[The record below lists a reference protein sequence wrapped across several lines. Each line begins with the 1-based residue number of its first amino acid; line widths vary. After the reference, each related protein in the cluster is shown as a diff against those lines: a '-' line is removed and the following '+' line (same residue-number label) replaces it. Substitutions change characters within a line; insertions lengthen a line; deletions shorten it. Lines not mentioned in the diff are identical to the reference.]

1 MRMLDKCLF
10 VAGTCAAAFAVHGA
24 EWLGTGGDTL
34 WGNASNW
41 QSSTGVPTGNI
52 AISATAGDHRTVTLD
67 GDHEFSGTFNVTTG
81 TQEAPVV
88 FNATAEAVAATNHVK
103 QTSSSGFDVKSG
115 GVLKIESGVY
125 DWANDYRVADNSI
138 LWMTGGRMTTK
149 YWGVISGTAQIK
161 MDGGELISGWRDG
174 GEQNNGRLN
183 LNGGTS
189 IVQTGGRIRCA
200 NNTNNGND
208 AEALTIGDTAGT
220 TSVSVSGGEISAS
233 GKIHLG
239 KASGSVSTLSV
250 SGAGVV
256 SCSND
261 MRLGYG
267 GANSTL
273 TLADDGQVNVGT
285 PSTVRYLYFDTGTGT
300 INLDG
305 GTLQVARITVSSTTT
320 GTINFNGGTLKA
332 ERTDDSFL
340 AANDYVTAK
349 VLAGGAVIDTGSYRV
364 TISES
369 LISGVESG
377 TDGGL
382 VKKGRGQLILTGEN
396 TYNGVT
402 YVQEGLLSVTNGYDF
417 AVGLRIGSNGAVSV
431 DMTAAVD
438 AENIAVDDTL
448 VVCKVPAAPVF
459 DYAQDTL
466 ADSIFLTGPVFSYT
480 LSYDSTQGAVI
491 ATVTDVTNIAST
503 RKATAFIADDDYID
517 QDRSWTNG
525 QPTDKSFDTIVFC
538 ADATMHVWSNN
549 WGDGNNRACE
559 VMAIRGA
566 TVLAEHT
573 EKNWNPCLD
582 KNKIVGHGTLQLSR
596 LGLEVRNAPGSG
608 LSFGENVKVEVVR
621 PAYGDID
628 TWMTNPV
635 IYGDFEVTTGYTV
648 LNNDATFYGRAVFSN
663 AGHASYV
670 SDSSKTGNAIY
681 GDWIIEDG
689 CHFDFNSAVMT
700 IGADARLILKG
711 TGYVEDFANAK
722 FPKVVLQDG
731 ARRSYS
737 DAAAMA
743 TADGEILVDDTST
756 IVMAPDAVSASASVV
771 VASNATIVVD
781 ASGST
786 VSVSDS
792 LTLAGVSLAKDVNV
806 GDITVIVA
814 GLPYVWSS
822 SLDGEGRIVVTAA
835 GEATGASRWV
845 GGASGNWS
853 DAFNWSLGVPSS
865 SLAALIDTDA
875 TIYINEN
882 KTVASL
888 TVNSD
893 VVFRST
899 DTGKVHPTVYIHEV
913 DGTGKI
919 GLYHVGFEGN
929 GGDKRIGSESGNT
942 LTVEFDILSTD
953 SWLTS
958 VNVYAPLTGSG
969 YVRLYGGTKL
979 YGDNSGFT
987 GKVRKDDADVRFM
1000 VPESG
1005 FPNASDIE
1013 IYGTVWLWFDEGTF
1027 YLGGNVSMRS
1037 SGNRGINMPVG
1048 AATSENGVTLVLGG
1062 GDGTVTLHEESG
1074 KNPYQF
1080 YTNESSWTPGCLNAT
1095 VRKIGTGT
1103 MTCRITGAYNFSAEG
1118 GTTVFTLDNASANVS
1133 VAAEAAISGAATLGT
1148 VAFAPGAIL
1157 APTVT
1162 YTAAV
1167 PAVEDDPTTEADET
1181 VAEVPASW
1189 TVSTITATEAAVSG
1203 MIVRLDDDSIA
1214 TLANIPGERPLVL
1227 SASTLNGKPNRVAQD
1242 TNGDSIAAD
1251 GSNIWLVRRGT
1262 SGVILSAGKENPG
1275 FILILQ

>member
-1 MRMLDKCLF
+1 
-10 VAGTCAAAFAVHGA
+10 
-24 EWLGTGGDTL
+24 
-34 WGNASNW
+34 
-41 QSSTGVPTGNI
+41 
-52 AISATAGDHRTVTLD
+52 
-67 GDHEFSGTFNVTTG
+67 
-81 TQEAPVV
+81 
-88 FNATAEAVAATNHVK
+88 
-103 QTSSSGFDVKSG
+103 
-115 GVLKIESGVY
+115 
-125 DWANDYRVADNSI
+125 
-138 LWMTGGRMTTK
+138 
-149 YWGVISGTAQIK
+149 
-161 MDGGELISGWRDG
+161 
-174 GEQNNGRLN
+174 
-183 LNGGTS
+183 
-189 IVQTGGRIRCA
+189 
-200 NNTNNGND
+200 
-208 AEALTIGDTAGT
+208 
-220 TSVSVSGGEISAS
+220 
-233 GKIHLG
+233 
-239 KASGSVSTLSV
+239 
-250 SGAGVV
+250 
-256 SCSND
+256 

-273 TLADDGQVNVGT
+273 NIAGDGQVNVGT
-285 PSTVRYLYFDTGTGT
+285 TSSVRWLILDTGTCA

-305 GTLQVARITVSSTTT
+305 GTLQVGQIALSSTTDAQ
-320 GTINFNGGTLKA
+320 INFNGGTLKA
-332 ERTDDSFL
+332 ETTSSPFIP
-340 AANDYVTAK
+340 ANENVK
-349 VLAGGAVIDTGSYRV
+349 LNVLEGGAVIDTGSSSI
-364 TISES
+364 TIPAAFC
-369 LISGVESG
+369 SGVEQG
-377 TDGGL
+377 ETDGGL
-382 VKKGRGQLILTGEN
+382 VKKGRGQLTLTGTN
-396 TYNGVT
+396 AYNGVT
-402 YVQEGLLSVTNGYDF
+402 YVQQGLLSVTNGYDF
-417 AVGLRIGSNGAVSV
+417 AGGLRIGSNGAVSV
-431 DMTAAVD
+431 DMTAVVD
-438 AENIAVDDTL
+438 VENIAVDDTL
-448 VVCKVPAAPVF
+448 VVFKVPAAPTF
-459 DYAQDTL
+459 EYAQDTL
-466 ADSIFLTGPVFSYT
+466 ADSVFLTGPVFSYT
-480 LSYDSTQGAVI
+480 LAYDAVQGAVV
-491 ATVTDVTNIAST
+491 ATVTDVSHIAST

-517 QDRSWTNG
+517 QNRSWSNG
-525 QPTDKSFDTIVFC
+525 QPSNGSFDIVVFC

-681 GDWIIEDG
+681 GDWIIADG

-700 IGADARLILKG
+700 IGEDARLVLKG
-711 TGYVEDFANAK
+711 TGYVEDYANAK

-756 IVMAPDAVSASASVV
+756 IVMAPDAVSAGASVV

-786 VSVSDS
+786 VSVGDS
-792 LTLAGVSLAKDVNV
+792 LTLAGVSLAENVNV

-875 TIYINEN
+875 TIYFNEN

-929 GGDKRIGSESGNT
+929 GGDRRIGLASGNT
-942 LTVEFDILSTD
+942 LTVEFDILTTD
-953 SWLTS
+953 SWLKNVS
-958 VNVYAPLTGSG
+958 VYAPLTGSG
-969 YVRLYGGTKL
+969 YVRLYAGTKL

-987 GKVRKDDADVRFM
+987 GKVRKDDVDCRFM

-1013 IYGTVWLWFDEGTF
+1013 IYGTLWLWFDEGTF

-1080 YTNESSWTPGCLNAT
+1080 YTNESNWTPGCLNAT

-1103 MTCRITGAYNFSAEG
+1103 MTCRITGAYNFSSEG
-1118 GTTVFTLDNASANVS
+1118 GTTVFTLDNADANVS

-1167 PAVEDDPTTEADET
+1167 PAVEDDPATEADES

-1189 TVSTITATEAAVSG
+1189 TVSTLTATEASVQDL
-1203 MIVRLDDDSIA
+1203 IVRLDDDSIA
-1214 TLANIPGERPLVL
+1214 ALANIPGERPLVL

-1251 GSNIWLVRRGT
+1251 GSNIWLVRRGA
-1262 SGVILSAGKENPG
+1262 SGVTLTAGRQNPG
-1275 FILILQ
+1275 FMIIVQ

>member
-34 WGNASNW
+34 WGNADNW

-103 QTSSSGFDVKSG
+103 QTSSNGFDVKSG

-161 MDGGELISGWRDG
+161 MDGGELVSGWRDG
-174 GEQNNGRLN
+174 GEQDNGRLN

-200 NNTNNGND
+200 NSTNNGND

-250 SGAGVV
+250 SGTGVV

-285 PSTVRYLYFDTGTGT
+285 TSSVRYLYFDTGTGT
-300 INLDG
+300 INLNG

-320 GTINFNGGTLKA
+320 GTINFNGGVLKA
-332 ERTDDSFL
+332 ERSDGSLL
-340 AANDYVTAK
+340 AASDYVTAN
-349 VLAGGAVIDTGSYRV
+349 VLAGGAVIDTDYGV
-364 TISES
+364 TISAP
-369 LISGVESG
+369 LLSGVEQG
-377 TDGGL
+377 ETDGGL
-382 VKKGRGQLILTGEN
+382 VKKGRGQLTLTGAN

-402 YVQEGLLSVTNGYDF
+402 YVQQGLLSVTNGYDF
-417 AVGLRIGSNGAVSV
+417 VGGLRIGSNGAVSV

-438 AENIAVDDTL
+438 VENIAVNDTL
-448 VVCKVPAAPVF
+448 VVFKVPAAPAF
-459 DYAQDTL
+459 EYAQDTL
-466 ADSIFLTGPVFSYT
+466 ADSVFLTGPVFSYT
-480 LSYDSTQGAVI
+480 LSYDSTLGAVV
-491 ATVTDVTNIAST
+491 ATVTDVANIAST

-517 QDRSWTNG
+517 QDRSWSNG
-525 QPTDKSFDTIVFC
+525 QPSNGSFDIVVFC
-538 ADATMHVWSNN
+538 ADATMNVYATT
-549 WGDGNNRACE
+549 WGDGHNKACE

-566 TVLAEHT
+566 TVLAQHPN
-573 EKNWNPCLD
+573 NWNPCLD
-582 KNKIVGHGTLQLSR
+582 KNRIVGHGTLQLRR
-596 LGLEVRNAPGSG
+596 LGLEVRNAPSG
-608 LSFGENVKVEVVR
+608 VLTVGKNVKIEVVKTSS
-621 PAYGDID
+621 DSD

-635 IYGDFEVTTGYTV
+635 IYGDFEATTGYTV
-648 LNNDATFYGRAVFSN
+648 LNNGAAFYGNATFSN
-663 AGHASYV
+663 PGKNSYV
-670 SDSSKTGNAIY
+670 TDSSKTGNAIY

-700 IGADARLILKG
+700 IGEDARLILKG
-711 TGYVEDFANAK
+711 TGYVEDYANAK
-722 FPKVVLQDG
+722 FPTVVLQDG
-731 ARRSYS
+731 AMRSYS
-737 DAAAMA
+737 DVAAMS
-743 TADGEILVDDTST
+743 TADGKIVVDGTAT
-756 IVMAPDAVSASASVV
+756 IVMAPDAVSASAAVV

-781 ASGST
+781 ASGSA
-786 VSVSDS
+786 VSVGDS
-792 LTLAGVSLAKDVNV
+792 LTLAGVSLAAGVDV
-806 GDITVIVA
+806 GDITVTVA
-814 GLPYVWSS
+814 GLPYVWSA
-822 SLDGEGRIVVTAA
+822 SLDGEGRIVVTAT
-835 GEATGASRWV
+835 GEATGPSRWI
-845 GGASGNWS
+845 GGSSGNWS

-875 TIYINEN
+875 TIYFDAN
-882 KTVASL
+882 KTVSSL
-888 TVNSD
+888 TVNAD

-899 DTGKVHPTVYIHEV
+899 NTGSVHPTVNIHEV

-929 GGDKRIGSESGNT
+929 GGDRRIGSASGNT
-942 LTVEFDILSTD
+942 LTIEFDILTTD
-953 SWLTS
+953 SWLKNVS
-958 VNVYAPLTGSG
+958 VYAPLTGSG
-969 YVRLYGGTKL
+969 YVRLYAGTKL

-987 GKVRKDDADVRFM
+987 GKVRKDDVDCRFM

-1013 IYGTVWLWFDEGTF
+1013 IYGTLWLWFDEGTF

-1080 YTNESSWTPGCLNAT
+1080 YTNESNWTPGCLNAT

-1118 GTTVFTLDNASANVS
+1118 GLTNFTLDNANANVA
-1133 VAAEAAISGAATLGT
+1133 VAAGAAIGGGVMVGSLDMAEGAFF
-1148 VAFAPGAIL
+1148 VPAI
-1157 APTVT
+1157 T

-1167 PAVEDDPTTEADET
+1167 EGVEDDPETEEDET
-1181 VAEVPASW
+1181 VEAVAA
-1189 TVSTITATEAAVSG
+1189 TSTITPLTVTGTAAIDG
-1203 MIVRLDDDSIA
+1203 MIVRIDDTSKLLAASSPYTLISAGTLSGTARRIVVDSE
-1214 TLANIPGERPLVL
+1214 GD
-1227 SASTLNGKPNRVAQD
+1227 RVDA
-1242 TNGDSIAAD
+1242 GD
-1251 GSNIWLVRRGT
+1251 GNIWLAKK
-1262 SGVILSAGKENPG
+1262 SGNAVVLRAGRENPG
-1275 FILILQ
+1275 FILIIQ

>member
-1 MRMLDKCLF
+1 MRVLNKCLF
-10 VAGTCAAAFAVHGA
+10 VVGTCVAAVAVHGA

-34 WGNASNW
+34 WGNAGNW

-103 QTSSSGFDVKSG
+103 QTSSNGFDVKSG

-125 DWANDYRVADNSI
+125 DWANDYRVSNNSI
-138 LWMTGGRMTTK
+138 LWMTGGRMTTQ
-149 YWGVISGTAQIK
+149 YWGVISGTAQII
-161 MDGGELISGWRDG
+161 MEGGELVSGWRDG
-174 GEQNNGRLN
+174 AEQNNGRLN

-200 NNTNNGND
+200 NNTNKDND

-239 KASGSVSTLSV
+239 KVSGSDSTLSV
-250 SGAGVV
+250 SGTGVV

-273 TLADDGQVNVGT
+273 NIAGDGQVNVGT
-285 PSTVRYLYFDTGTGT
+285 TSSVRYLYFDTGTGT
-300 INLDG
+300 INLNG

-320 GTINFNGGTLKA
+320 GTINFNGGVLKA
-332 ERTDDSFL
+332 ERSDGSLL
-340 AANDYVTAK
+340 AASDYVTAN
-349 VLAGGAVIDTGSYRV
+349 VLAGGAVIDTDYGV
-364 TISES
+364 AISAP
-369 LISGVESG
+369 LLSGVEQG
-377 TDGGL
+377 ETDGGL
-382 VKKGRGQLILTGEN
+382 VKKGRGQLTLTGAN

-402 YVQEGLLSVTNGYDF
+402 YVQQGLLSVTNGYDF
-417 AVGLRIGSNGAVSV
+417 AGGLRIGSNGAVSV

-438 AENIAVDDTL
+438 VDHIAVDDTL
-448 VVCKVPAAPVF
+448 VVFKVPAAPTF
-459 DYAQDTL
+459 EYAQDTL
-466 ADSIFLTGPVFSYT
+466 ADSVFLTGPVFSYT
-480 LSYDSTQGAVI
+480 LAYDAEQGAVV
-491 ATVTDVTNIAST
+491 ATVTDVANIAST
-503 RKATAFIADDDYID
+503 RKATAFIADNDYID
-517 QDRSWTNG
+517 QDRAWSNG
-525 QPTDKSFDTIVFC
+525 QPSNGSFDIVVFC
-538 ADATMHVWSNN
+538 ADATMHVWSGG

-582 KNKIVGHGTLQLSR
+582 KSRIVGHGTLQLAR
-596 LGLEVRNAPGSG
+596 LGLEVRNAPVAGPT
-608 LSFGENVKVEVVR
+608 FGANVKVEVVR

-628 TWMTNPV
+628 TWMTTAT
-635 IYGDFEVTTGYTV
+635 IYGDFEATTGYTI
-648 LNNDATFYGRAVFSN
+648 LNNGATFYGRAVFSN
-663 AGHASYV
+663 AGHNSYV

-700 IGADARLILKG
+700 IGVDARLILKG
-711 TGYVEDFANAK
+711 TGYVKNYANAK

-731 ARRSYS
+731 ARRFYS

-743 TADGEILVDDTST
+743 TADGKIFVDDAATL
-756 IVMAPDAVSASASVV
+756 VMAPDAVSASASVV

-792 LTLAGVSLAKDVNV
+792 LTLAGVSLAENVNV
-806 GDITVIVA
+806 GDITVTVS
-814 GLPYVWSS
+814 GLPYVWSA
-822 SLDGEGRIVVTAA
+822 SLDGEGRIVVTATD
-835 GEATGASRWV
+835 EATGPSRWV

-853 DAFNWSLGVPSS
+853 DAFNWSLGIPSS

-875 TIYINEN
+875 TIYFNAN

-929 GGDKRIGSESGNT
+929 GGDRRIGSASGNT
-942 LTVEFDILSTD
+942 LTIEFDILTTD
-953 SWLTS
+953 SWLKNVS
-958 VNVYAPLTGSG
+958 VYAPLTGSG
-969 YVRLYGGTKL
+969 YVRLYDGTKL

-987 GKVRKDDADVRFM
+987 GKVRKDDVDCRFM

-1013 IYGTVWLWFDEGTF
+1013 IYGTLWLWFDEGTF

-1103 MTCRITGAYNFSAEG
+1103 MTCRITGDYNFSAEG
-1118 GTTVFTLDNASANVS
+1118 GTTVFTLDNADANVS
-1133 VAAEAAISGAATLGT
+1133 VAAGAVISGNVTLGT
-1148 VAFAPGAIL
+1148 VALAPEAIL

-1167 PAVEDDPTTEADET
+1167 PAVEDNPETEADES

-1189 TVSTITATEAAVSG
+1189 TVSTLTATEASVQDL
-1203 MIVRLDDDSIA
+1203 IVRLDDDSIA
-1214 TLANIPGERPLVL
+1214 ALANIPGERPLVL

-1275 FILILQ
+1275 FMIIVQ

>member
-1 MRMLDKCLF
+1 MRILNKCLF

-34 WGNASNW
+34 WNNADNW

-103 QTSSSGFDVKSG
+103 QTSSDGFDVKSG

-125 DWANDYRVADNSI
+125 DWANDYRVSDNSI

-149 YWGVISGTAQIK
+149 YWGVISGTAQII
-161 MDGGELISGWRDG
+161 MEGGELVSGWRDG

-183 LNGGTS
+183 LKGGTS
-189 IVQTGGRIRCA
+189 ILQTGGRIRCA
-200 NNTNNGND
+200 DNTNKGND
-208 AEALTIGDTAGT
+208 AEALTIGDDAGT

-250 SGAGVV
+250 SGTGVV

-273 TLADDGQVNVGT
+273 TIAGNGQVNVGT
-285 PSTVRYLYFDTGTGT
+285 TSTVRYLYFDTGTGT
-300 INLDG
+300 INLNG
-305 GTLQVARITVSSTTT
+305 GALQVARITVSSTTT
-320 GTINFNGGTLKA
+320 GTINFNGGVLKA
-332 ERTDDSFL
+332 ERSDGSFL
-340 AANDYVTAK
+340 AASDYVTAN
-349 VLAGGAVIDTGSYRV
+349 VLAGGAVIDTDYGV
-364 TISES
+364 TISAP
-369 LISGVESG
+369 LLSGVEAG
-377 TDGGL
+377 ETDGGL
-382 VKKGRGQLILTGEN
+382 VKKGRGQLTLTGAN

-402 YVQEGLLSVTNGYDF
+402 YVQQGLLSVTNGYDF
-417 AVGLRIGSNGAVSV
+417 AGGLRIGSNGAVSV

-438 AENIAVDDTL
+438 VDNIAVDDTL
-448 VVCKVPAAPVF
+448 VVFKVPAAPTF
-459 DYAQDTL
+459 EYAQDTL
-466 ADSIFLTGPVFSYT
+466 ADSVFLTGPVFSYT
-480 LSYDSTQGAVI
+480 LSYDSTLGAVV
-491 ATVTDVTNIAST
+491 ATVTDVANIAST

-517 QDRSWTNG
+517 QDRSWSNG
-525 QPTDKSFDTIVFC
+525 QPSNGSFDIVVFC
-538 ADATMHVWSNN
+538 ADATMNVYAKT
-549 WGDGNNRACE
+549 WGDGNNKACE

-566 TVLAEHT
+566 TVLAQHPN
-573 EKNWNPCLD
+573 NWNPCLD
-582 KNKIVGHGTLQLSR
+582 KNRIVGHGTLQLRR
-596 LGLEVRNAPGSG
+596 LGLEVRNAPSG
-608 LSFGENVKVEVVR
+608 VLTVGKNVKIEVVKTSS
-621 PAYGDID
+621 DSD

-635 IYGDFEVTTGYTV
+635 IYGDFEATTGYTI
-648 LNNDATFYGRAVFSN
+648 LNNDSKFYGRAVFSN
-663 AGHASYV
+663 AGHNSYV

-681 GDWIIEDG
+681 GDWVIEDG

-756 IVMAPDAVSASASVV
+756 IVMAPDAVSDGAKVV

-786 VSVSDS
+786 VSVSES
-792 LTLAGVSLAKDVNV
+792 LTLAGVSLAEDVNV

-822 SLDGEGRIVVTAA
+822 SLDGEGRIVVTAT
-835 GEATGASRWV
+835 GEATGPSRWI
-845 GGASGNWS
+845 GGSSGNWS

-875 TIYINEN
+875 TIYFDAN
-882 KTVASL
+882 KTVSSL
-888 TVNSD
+888 TVNAD
-893 VVFRST
+893 VLFKKSAGDPEINV
-899 DTGKVHPTVYIHEV
+899 DVV
-913 DGTGKI
+913 DGTGTL
-919 GLYHVGFEGN
+919 GLYHVGFRGN
-929 GGDKRIGSESGNT
+929 GSSKRIGSESNNEFT
-942 LTVEFDILSTD
+942 LEFVSTTTDGSD
-953 SWLTS
+953 SWLIDMK
-958 VNVYAPLTGSG
+958 VYAPMTGAG

-1013 IYGTVWLWFDEGTF
+1013 IYGTLWLWFDEGAF

-1080 YTNESSWTPGCLNAT
+1080 YTNESNWTPGCLNAT

-1118 GTTVFTLDNASANVS
+1118 GTTVFTLDNANANVA
-1133 VAAEAAISGAATLGT
+1133 VAAGAAIGGGVMVGSLDMAEGAFF
-1148 VAFAPGAIL
+1148 VPAI
-1157 APTVT
+1157 T

-1167 PAVEDDPTTEADET
+1167 EGVEDDPETEEDET
-1181 VAEVPASW
+1181 VEAVAA
-1189 TVSTITATEAAVSG
+1189 TSTITPLTVTGTAAIDG
-1203 MIVRLDDDSIA
+1203 MIVRIDDTSKLLAASSPYTLISAGTLSGTARRIVVDSE
-1214 TLANIPGERPLVL
+1214 GD
-1227 SASTLNGKPNRVAQD
+1227 RVDA
-1242 TNGDSIAAD
+1242 GD
-1251 GSNIWLVRRGT
+1251 GNIWLAKK
-1262 SGVILSAGKENPG
+1262 SGNAVVLRAGRENPG
-1275 FILILQ
+1275 FILIIQ

>member
-10 VAGTCAAAFAVHGA
+10 VVGTCVAAVAVHGA

-52 AISATAGDHRTVTLD
+52 AISATAGDNRTVTLD
-67 GDHEFSGTFNVTTG
+67 GDHEFSGTFNVTAG

-88 FNATAEAVAATNHVK
+88 FNATADAVAATNHVL
-103 QTSSSGFDVKSG
+103 QTSSNGFDVKSG

-125 DWANDYRVADNSI
+125 DWANDYRVSDNSI

-161 MDGGELISGWRDG
+161 MDGGELVSGWRDG
-174 GEQNNGRLN
+174 AEQDNGRLN

-200 NNTNNGND
+200 NNTNGGND

-285 PSTVRYLYFDTGTGT
+285 TSSVRWLYFDTGTCA

-305 GTLQVARITVSSTTT
+305 GTLQVGQIALSSTTDAQ
-320 GTINFNGGTLKA
+320 INFNGGTLKA
-332 ERTDDSFL
+332 ETTSSPFIP
-340 AANDYVTAK
+340 ANENVK
-349 VLAGGAVIDTGSYRV
+349 LNVLEGGAVIDTGSSSI
-364 TISES
+364 TIPAAFC
-369 LISGVESG
+369 SGVEQG
-377 TDGGL
+377 ETDGGL
-382 VKKGRGQLILTGEN
+382 VKKGRGQLTLTGAN

-402 YVQEGLLSVTNGYDF
+402 YVQQGLLSVTNGYDF
-417 AVGLRIGSNGAVSV
+417 AGGLRIGSNGAVSV
-431 DMTAAVD
+431 DMTAVVD
-438 AENIAVDDTL
+438 VENIAVDDTL
-448 VVCKVPAAPVF
+448 VVFKVPTAPTF
-459 DYAQDTL
+459 EYAQDTL
-466 ADSIFLTGPVFSYT
+466 ADSVFLTGPVFSYT
-480 LSYDSTQGAVI
+480 LAYDAVQGAVV
-491 ATVTDVTNIAST
+491 ATVTDVSHIAST

-517 QDRSWTNG
+517 QDRSWSNG
-525 QPTDKSFDTIVFC
+525 QPTNASFDIVVFC
-538 ADATMHVWSNN
+538 ADATMNVYAWGWEPRCNN
-549 WGDGNNRACE
+549 KACE
-559 VMAIRGA
+559 IMAVRGA
-566 TVLAEHT
+566 TVLAQHPD
-573 EKNWNPCLD
+573 NWNPPLD
-582 KNKIVGHGTLQLSR
+582 KSRIVGHGTLQLKR
-596 LGLEVRNAPGSG
+596 LGLEVKNAPVAGPT
-608 LSFGENVKVEVVR
+608 FGENIKVEVVR
-621 PAYGDID
+621 TSSNSD
-628 TWMTNPV
+628 TWMTTAA
-635 IYGDFEVTTGYTV
+635 IYGDFEATTGYTV
-648 LNNDATFYGRAVFSN
+648 LNNGAAFYGNATFSN
-663 AGHASYV
+663 PEKNSYV
-670 SDSSKTGNAIY
+670 STSAMTGNAIY

-711 TGYVEDFANAK
+711 SGYVEDYANAR
-722 FPKVVLQDG
+722 FPTVVLQES
-731 ARRSYS
+731 ARVTYA
-737 DAAAMA
+737 DASAMA
-743 TADGEILVDDTST
+743 TADGAIIVEDSAT

-792 LTLAGVSLAKDVNV
+792 LTLAGVSLAENVNV

-822 SLDGEGRIVVTAA
+822 SLDGEGQIVVTAA

-875 TIYINEN
+875 TIYFNAN

-888 TVNSD
+888 TVNAD

-929 GGDKRIGSESGNT
+929 GGDRRIGSASGNT
-942 LTVEFDILSTD
+942 LTIEFDILTTD
-953 SWLTS
+953 SWLKNVS
-958 VNVYAPLTGSG
+958 VYAPLTGSG
-969 YVRLYGGTKL
+969 YVRLYDGTKL
-979 YGDNSGFT
+979 YGDNSAFT
-987 GKVRKDDADVRFM
+987 GKVRKDDVDCRFM

-1013 IYGTVWLWFDEGTF
+1013 IYGTLWLWFDAGTF

-1095 VRKIGTGT
+1095 VRKVGTGT

-1118 GTTVFTLDNASANVS
+1118 GKTIFTLDNASASVS
-1133 VAAEAAISGAATLGT
+1133 VAAGAVVSGNVTLGT

-1167 PAVEDDPTTEADET
+1167 PAVEDDPATEADES

-1189 TVSTITATEAAVSG
+1189 TVSTLTATEASVQDL
-1203 MIVRLDDDSIA
+1203 IVRLDDDSIA
-1214 TLANIPGERPLVL
+1214 ALANITGEKPLVL

-1242 TNGDSIAAD
+1242 ANGDSIAAD
-1251 GSNIWLVRRGT
+1251 GSNIWLVRGGA
-1262 SGVILSAGKENPG
+1262 SGVTLTAGRQNPG
-1275 FILILQ
+1275 FMIIVQ